1 MFGVDDDGL
10 VTFSKLY
17 LFLKILISYHVSTI
31 QTVWWTQE
39 LGFSYPPGSK
49 FPMTAE
55 NVNLYVLSTP

>member
-1 MFGVDDDGL
+1 MWIDLGVFGVDDDGL

-39 LGFSYPPGSK
+39 LGFSYSPGS
-49 FPMTAE
+49 
-55 NVNLYVLSTP
+55 